1 VHIPAN
7 MESAVAAG
15 RLEFVAGIL
24 AVVAGN
30 AFFDIDMIAGFV
42 VAVEW
47 VVGALNREE
56 ERRHLALER
65 KLVLV
70 PLRSELFRFR
80 LGRPF

>member
-7 MESAVAAG
+7 LESAVAAG
-15 RLEFVAGIL
+15 RLEFIAGIL

-70 PLRSELFRFR
+70 PLQSELFRFR